1 MSLAEDI
8 ILNSKR
14 EGNNIS
20 SSPVT
25 GFVLLGKQ
33 SWDKRKFYKDIKNDW
48 DITLEENKVK
58 PGMVISR
65 AGNCVVTVAFM
76 PKPIPNGEA
85 EKFAAGNYLWPD
97 AVKTVKTHK
106 SHIIVSVLGNTN
118 NKEKATIYTQVVS
131 SLLRQSGALAVYSEA
146 AVYQPEFFADFAS
159 LIRNGE
165 FPVMNVIWFG
175 YYVLDGVA
183 GVYTYGMRKF
193 GREEMELIVPEA
205 DGDQNMLRQFMLG
218 LSVMVL
224 GNDTVLNDGEIFE
237 LAGGQKL
244 KLTLSDSRAV
254 DGQTLKITFL
264 PGKNTD

>member
-1 MSLAEDI
+1 LS
-8 ILNSKR
+8 SKSK
-14 EGNNIS
+14 GNNVS

-33 SWDKRKFYKDIKNDW
+33 SWDKRKFYKDIKNEW
-48 DITLEENKVK
+48 DIDLEDNKLK
-58 PGMVISR
+58 PGIIVSR
-65 AGNCVVTVAFM
+65 VGNCVATVAFV

-85 EKFAAGNYLWPD
+85 EKFAAGNYMWPE
-97 AVKTVKTHK
+97 AVKTVKKHR
-106 SHIIVSVLGNTN
+106 SHIIVSVLGNTDD
-118 NKEKATIYTQVVS
+118 KEKATLYTQIVS
-131 SLLRQSGALAVYSEA
+131 SLLGQPGALAVYSEA
-146 AVYQPEFFADFAS
+146 AVYQPEFFKDFAS

-175 YYVLDGVA
+175 YYILDGVA

-218 LSVMVL
+218 LSVMIL
-224 GNDTVLNDGEIFE
+224 SNNTVLSDGEIFD
-237 LAGGQKL
+237 LTNGQKL

-254 DGQTLKITFL
+254 DGQSLKITFC
-264 PGKNTD
+264 PSENTD

>member
-8 ILNSKR
+8 ILSSKR
-14 EGNNIS
+14 EGNSIS

-33 SWDKRKFYKDIKNDW
+33 SWDKRKFYRDIKNDW
-48 DITLEENKVK
+48 NITLEDNKVK
-58 PGMVISR
+58 SGMVISKV
-65 AGNCVVTVAFM
+65 GNCVATVAFM

-85 EKFAAGNYLWPD
+85 EKFAAGNYMWPD
-97 AVKTVKTHK
+97 AVDTVKKHK

-118 NKEKATIYTQVVS
+118 DKEKATVYTQIVS
-131 SLLRQSGALAVYSEA
+131 SLLGQSGALAVYSEA

-218 LSVMVL
+218 LSVMIL
-224 GNDTVLNDGEIFE
+224 SNNTYLSDGEIFDLNE
-237 LAGGQKL
+237 GQKL
-244 KLTLSDSRAV
+244 KLMLSDSRAI
-254 DGQTLKITFL
+254 DGQSLKITFC
-264 PGKNTD
+264 PSENTD